1 VRERL
6 GAARQTRAVARAEYD
21 AVVVGA
27 GPNGLT
33 AAARLATHG
42 ARVLVLE
49 AAATIGGGARSAEL
63 LRSGVLHDV
72 CAAVHPLGLVSPA
85 FAALDLEA
93 RGLTWLQPPLALAHP
108 LDDGRAAV
116 LDREVATTVA
126 SLGTDGARWRRLF
139 GRLDRSFEA
148 VIDAAMAPVLRAP
161 RHPFALA
168 RFGALGVQSATAF
181 SGRFTDEP
189 APALFGGVAAHG
201 GVPLEHWATTAPGLL
216 LTMAA
221 RRGWPMA
228 RGGSQAIADALA
240 TVVREAG
247 GTIEC
252 ERLVGSLDELPPAR
266 AVLLD
271 VSARQLA
278 DIAGSRLPARYV
290 RRLLAFRHGVGVCKV
305 DYIVSE
311 PVPWRAEACRRAGTV
326 HVGGSV
332 LEITAAESVV
342 AAGEVASAPF
352 VLVGQPTLVDRSRAP
367 AGEHV
372 VWAYCHVPQGREL
385 SARHDEIVER
395 LEVQIDRFA
404 PGFRDTIVARHV
416 MGPADLEAH
425 NRNLHGGD
433 IALGAPAGRQ
443 LFFRPMPRLDPY
455 RTPDGDIYLCSSAA
469 PPGPGVH
476 GMCGWHAAGSALAH
490 TLADLS

>member
-1 VRERL
+1 VREATLGRARL
-6 GAARQTRAVARAEYD
+6 ARMPRAEYD

-42 ARVLVLE
+42 ARVLVVE

-63 LRSGVLHDV
+63 LRSGVRHDV

-85 FAALDLEA
+85 FAALDLDA
-93 RGLTWLQPPLALAHP
+93 HGLAWLQPPLALAHP

-116 LDREVATTVA
+116 LDRDVTATIAT
-126 SLGTDGARWRRLF
+126 LGADATRWRRLF
-139 GRLDRSFEA
+139 GRLDRSFGT
-148 VIDAAMAPVLRAP
+148 VLDAAMRPVLRVP

-168 RFGALGVQSATAF
+168 RFGALGVQSAVAF
-181 SGRFTDEP
+181 SNRFTDEP
-189 APALFGGVAAHG
+189 APALFAGVAAHG
-201 GVPLEHWATTAPGLL
+201 GVPLEHWATAAPGLL
-216 LTMAA
+216 LAMAA
-221 RRGWPMA
+221 RCGWPVA
-228 RGGSQAIADALA
+228 RGGSQSIADALGA
-240 TVVREAG
+240 VVRASG

-252 ERLVGSLDELPPAR
+252 DRLVGSLDELPPAR

-278 DIAGSRLPARYV
+278 DIAGTRLPSRYV
-290 RRLLAFRHGVGVCKV
+290 RRLLAFRHGVGACKL

-311 PVPWRAEACRRAGTV
+311 PIPWRAEACRRAGTV
-326 HVGGSV
+326 HVGGTR
-332 LEITAAESVV
+332 LEITAAEAAV
-342 AAGEVASAPF
+342 AAGEVAQAPF

-372 VWAYCHVPQGREL
+372 VWAYCHVPQGRDL
-385 SARHDEIVER
+385 SAQRDEIVER
-395 LEVQIDRFA
+395 LEAQIERFA

-416 MGPADLEAH
+416 MGPAELEAH
-425 NRNLHGGD
+425 DHNLHGGD
-433 IALGAPAGRQ
+433 ITLGSPAGRQ
-443 LFFRPMPRLDPY
+443 LFFRPMARLDPY
-455 RTPDGDIYLCSSAA
+455 RTPAGDIYLCSSAA

-476 GMCGWHAAGSALAH
+476 GMCGWHAAGSALRH
-490 TLADLS
+490 TLSDVG